1 MFDLT
6 AIRPKEGQ
14 TTADVL
20 RTLVGKHVILNVT
33 TNREPTSVCVN
44 IERSGS
50 AAWRRKEKDKKFKL
64 TLEQPGFS
72 LTDNSL
78 ILSYELVNVLASNFQ
93 SIREA
98 LPLHESEDVRDVAIG
113 TLARDGAEMGKVLG
127 ALEMRTADI
136 LNIVEAL
143 SRSLD
148 TPLSAIRYESGR
160 SVRLMAGPDLSEQGN
175 SILRAFSQSQ
185 AIYSTLPALRGFGT
199 GNIRGIGPPGM
210 KGASLRW
217 YMQNN
222 KTNPLG
228 TTPAVNY
235 VDYELKPLNISD
247 TLKWTCS
254 ADPRT
259 ESVDLLLTIEDTPAL
274 TEVKMDGDDF
284 TSKAVVQL
292 LYYAAILA
300 NHSQAIRLSREFRLP
315 AFEKPWLCVIA
326 EERQTTNKVNF
337 ESDLAQTLD
346 FLRHAESKAYLS
358 PFFAGVAVLIIQKA
372 TDPFGSTR
380 GISAFKLVE
389 NGQQFI
395 RWS

>member
-1 MFDLT
+1 MLDLT

-14 TTADVL
+14 TAADLL

-64 TLEQPGFS
+64 SLEQPGFS
-72 LTDNSL
+72 LTPASL
-78 ILSYELVNVLASNFQ
+78 VLSYDLVNVLASNFQ

-98 LPLHESEDVRDVAIG
+98 MPLHESEDVRDVAIG
-113 TLARDGAEMGKVLG
+113 TLARDGAEMGKVLN

-148 TPLSAIRYESGR
+148 TPLSTIRYELGR
-160 SVRLMAGPDLSEQGN
+160 SIRLMAGTDLSEQGK
-175 SILRAFSQSQ
+175 SVLAAFSQSQ
-185 AIYSTLPALRGFGT
+185 AIYATLPSLRGFGT
-199 GNIRGIGPPGM
+199 GNMRGMGPPGM

-222 KTNPLG
+222 TVNPLG
-228 TTPAVNY
+228 TSPPVAY
-235 VDYELKPLNISD
+235 VDYEIKPLNISD
-247 TLKWTCS
+247 TLKWTCRT
-254 ADPRT
+254 DPRT

-274 TEVKMDGDDF
+274 AEVKMDGDDF
-284 TSKAVVQL
+284 TSKALVQL

-300 NHSQAIRLSREFRLP
+300 NPSQAIRLSREFRLP
-315 AFEKPWLCVIA
+315 AFEKLWLCVIA
-326 EERQTTNKVNF
+326 EERQATNRVNF
-337 ESDLAQTLD
+337 ESDLMQTLD
-346 FLRHAESKAYLS
+346 FLRHAKSKACLS
-358 PFFAGVAVLIIQKA
+358 PFFAGVAVLVIQKA
-372 TDPFGSTR
+372 TDLFCSTR
-380 GISAFKLVE
+380 GIPAFKLVE